1 MERHGPS
8 GASDLALALAL
19 AAGLVALALIS
30 AGGVDDAFPATAA
43 NTWTEIAVTVCGA
56 AAVGAL
62 LVAGAPGRRWGLVTV
77 ALMAALTALQAA
89 SIAWSYLPDSSWLAS
104 GQALAYLAAFTG
116 AVCLARLVPQRWP
129 ALVGGVAIAMT
140 ALCGW
145 SLVVKVFP
153 SLTSIDVSG
162 RLEAPFGYW
171 NAVGVC
177 AAIGLPAVLWA
188 GARRDRRPLFA
199 ALAAVAA
206 CLLLTVDVLSY
217 SRSADAATAIGV
229 ALWLVFAPLR
239 LRSVALLALGALG
252 AAVIAA
258 WVLEHGALKDQG
270 APLSAQIDAGHP
282 LGLVIAAV
290 LIVVGAAAWLA
301 ARRFD
306 RTALSAAARR
316 RIGWALVGLL
326 ALAVVAALGAVA
338 SSSRG
343 LTGEVSHA
351 WHDLVSSDSTV
362 SGTAAGRVFQ
372 FGSSRPGYW
381 HQAIEVGIHHL
392 VAGVGLLGFSI
403 ARLLYTR
410 SGEVVVE
417 AHGYLFEVFADLGVA
432 GVLLSLA
439 LLGSWLVAAA
449 RPLAPRLRWSVLPAG
464 LAAEREGMI
473 ALAAGVVA
481 FGVQSALDW
490 TWFFIGVVVPVLLCA
505 GWLAGRGPLQ
515 SPAVAP
521 PEAGAGRE
529 RSSMLDRL
537 AARPAAAA
545 ALVSLVVCT
554 LLACWLIWRP
564 LRSAQE
570 LSRSVGYDNTAQAF
584 SAARAAASEDPLA
597 VAPRAWESQLY
608 LRLGDVAQARAEL
621 VDAIERQ
628 PHDPATWLAL
638 AQFDA
643 AHGRPGLAIAE
654 YRHLLEIDHTA
665 DFFGRSATAQLAE
678 LRRREAAR

>member
-1 MERHGPS
+1 M
-8 GASDLALALAL
+8 
-19 AAGLVALALIS
+19 
-30 AGGVDDAFPATAA
+30 
-43 NTWTEIAVTVCGA
+43 
-56 AAVGAL
+56 
-62 LVAGAPGRRWGLVTV
+62 
-77 ALMAALTALQAA
+77 
-89 SIAWSYLPDSSWLAS
+89 
-104 GQALAYLAAFTG
+104 
-116 AVCLARLVPQRWP
+116 
-129 ALVGGVAIAMT
+129 
-140 ALCGW
+140 
-145 SLVVKVFP
+145 
-153 SLTSIDVSG
+153 
-162 RLEAPFGYW
+162 
-171 NAVGVC
+171 
-177 AAIGLPAVLWA
+177 
-188 GARRDRRPLFA
+188 
-199 ALAAVAA
+199 
-206 CLLLTVDVLSY
+206 
-217 SRSADAATAIGV
+217 
-229 ALWLVFAPLR
+229 
-239 LRSVALLALGALG
+239 
-252 AAVIAA
+252 
-258 WVLEHGALKDQG
+258 
-270 APLSAQIDAGHP
+270 
-282 LGLVIAAV
+282 
-290 LIVVGAAAWLA
+290 
-301 ARRFD
+301 
-306 RTALSAAARR
+306 
-316 RIGWALVGLL
+316 
-326 ALAVVAALGAVA
+326 VVAALGAVA

-545 ALVSLVVCT
+545 ALVSLVVGT

-597 VAPRAWESQLY
+597 VAPRAWVSQLY

-638 AQFDA
+638 AQFDHGSRPTWSGDRRVSA
-643 AHGRPGLAIAE
+643 PARDRPHGRLLRPLGDGPARRAE
-654 YRHLLEIDHTA
+654 TPRGCTLSRAQRVAAASSIR
-665 DFFGRSATAQLAE
+665 RSSGGPP
-678 LRRREAAR
+678 AAVRTSTSNPNSVSNPRSERAV